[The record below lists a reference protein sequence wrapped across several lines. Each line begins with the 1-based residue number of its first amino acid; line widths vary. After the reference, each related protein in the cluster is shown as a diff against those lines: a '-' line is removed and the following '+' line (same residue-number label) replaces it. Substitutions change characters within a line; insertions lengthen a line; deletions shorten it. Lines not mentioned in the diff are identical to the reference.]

1 MKCEDIQER
10 LGIYFDLPE
19 EDEDRIAVDEHI
31 RQCETCREE
40 FRIWEESA
48 DLIRLSQEESEP
60 VLYSSPM
67 VTDSVMK
74 RIYQQEGWRAPVSN
88 RIYSI
93 SFALRRKLTIMA
105 AFFVALFLV
114 SFLHTAYNTQH
125 SAEADL
131 STNDYGINQAAKA
144 TINPADSLNVHSMP
158 HTTLASISPT
168 IIDPVKIGPLRSM
181 PDYMLSLSILG
192 LISTLLIMNWLSR
205 TRA

>member
-19 EDEDRIAVDEHI
+19 GDEDRIAVDEHI
-31 RQCETCREE
+31 RQCESCREE
-40 FRIWEESA
+40 FHIWEESA
-48 DLIRLSQEESEP
+48 DLIRLSQEETEP
-60 VLYSSPM
+60 VLYSAPM
-67 VTDSVMK
+67 VTDQVMR
-74 RIYQQEGWRAPVSN
+74 RIYQQEAWRTPISN

-125 SAEADL
+125 SAEPVP
-131 STNDYGINQAAKA
+131 TKDYGINQAAKA

-158 HTTLASISPT
+158 NTTMASVSPT

-205 TRA
+205 TRT

>member
-48 DLIRLSQEESEP
+48 DLIRLSHEEIEP

-67 VTDSVMK
+67 VTDQVMK
-74 RIYQQEGWRAPVSN
+74 RIYQQEAWRTPIPN

-93 SFALRRKLTIMA
+93 SFALRRKLTVMA

-125 SAEADL
+125 SAEPVP
-131 STNDYGINQAAKA
+131 TKDYGINQAAKA

-158 HTTLASISPT
+158 NTTMASVSPT
-168 IIDPVKIGPLRSM
+168 IIDPVKIGPLRSI

>member
-19 EDEDRIAVDEHI
+19 GDEDRIAVDDHI
-31 RQCETCREE
+31 RQCESCREE

-48 DLIRLSQEESEP
+48 DLIRLSQEETEP
-60 VLYSSPM
+60 VLYSAPM
-67 VTDSVMK
+67 VTDQVMK
-74 RIYQQEGWRAPVSN
+74 RIYQQEAWRTPISN

-125 SAEADL
+125 SAEPVP
-131 STNDYGINQAAKA
+131 TKDYGINQAAKA

-158 HTTLASISPT
+158 NTAMASVSPT

-205 TRA
+205 TRT